1 MTYCVPEKPMEKQRT
16 YVNSDFKSVDIKGKA
31 GKPQGKKK
39 SLEQNSRKGARM
51 KINGTEKSGISAG
64 TWNMT
69 QGEDA
74 VSKSIRKQ
82 IANAQ
87 KALQELSADKEL
99 TMEEKMKK
107 RQDLQQQINDLNQQ
121 LRQHQVELRRERQRA
136 QKEAADRQNNGNRQ
150 EQKGRQEQGL
160 SGASM
165 EAMVSADTAMKQSK
179 SYGSVVARLEG
190 EARVLKSEINLDQDR
205 GQNVEDKLSRLSK
218 VEERAEKATEAQ
230 IGILAEAGEKMEK
243 AEEKDRE
250 EKAEKTA
257 EKKETEEEKEVSQ
270 DRKEKERQEDG
281 KSVNIRL

>member
-136 QKEAADRQNNGNRQ
+136 QKEAADRQ

-165 EAMVSADTAMKQSK
+165 EAVVSADTAMKQSK
-179 SYGSVVARLEG
+179 SYGSVAARLEG

-281 KSVNIRL
+281 KSVDIRL